1 MVYSKKSGGSAAE
14 ADNEIDAQIQHWNG
28 VKNHRKLKSRI
39 RKGIPQQLRGTV
51 WQNLSGARQRRKIEC
66 ARYGSKNLYS
76 DLRARKRFSQKTHD
90 QIWKDINRTYRK
102 HVAHGATAV
111 ASAHS
116 NLKEAHNDSHNNS
129 NSSHSSNSHHLS
141 SEKANQKGTS
151 KFFKIKM

>member
-51 WQNLSGARQRRKIEC
+51 WQNLSGARERRKIEC

-76 DLRARKRFSQKTHD
+76 DLRGRKRFSQKTHD

-116 NLKEAHNDSHNNS
+116 NLKDAQAQAQAQAQNHKLDS
-129 NSSHSSNSHHLS
+129 SSH
-141 SEKANQKGTS
+141 KAQAKGTS
-151 KFFKIKM
+151 